1 MHPRCQS
8 QTPYELRGRGS
19 KVAHAGENEIG
30 NPRVGS
36 YHFAVG
42 EDDPVQP
49 LPRVAEAADRKEV
62 AIATP
67 ATRFRD
73 EPVGVDARWGLDD
86 VLLAEGANVLKHG
99 VVFYEHHV
107 DIVKRRAFDLRSQCR
122 HSLTPYAFGAGLT
135 CDLRRP
141 LPRGCCRYLKYHGYA
156 RLHYSG
162 SQRRATGDHLNEV
175 VVAEDSRQLH
185 AGAVSHEFDLDSVG
199 PPMLHAIIGTGRRP
213 EASS

>member
-1 MHPRCQS
+1 MHPRRQS
-8 QTPYELRGRGS
+8 QTPYDLSGRRS
-19 KVAHAGENEIG
+19 KVAFAGENEIG

-107 DIVKRRAFDLRSQCR
+107 DIEKRRAFDPGSQRC
-122 HSLTPYAFGAGLT
+122 HSLTPRERGSGLT
-135 CDLRRP
+135 CELRLP
-141 LPRGCCRYLKYHGYA
+141 LPRGCCRCLKYHGYA
-156 RLHYSG
+156 RPYYSG

-175 VVAEDSRQLH
+175 VVAEDFRQLS
-185 AGAVSHEFDLDSVG
+185 ARAVPHEFDLDSVG